1 MIMFYKISFVSEDW
15 EVDAEWIGFLITGG
29 WLVLLPAVL
38 IGLLLG
44 DEIPWRRVSR
54 LERLASTPP
63 CRLQWPPARR

>member
-54 LERLASTPP
+54 L
-63 CRLQWPPARR
+63 